1 MTNLDSVLKN
11 RDITLLTVVH
21 IVKVMVFPVIM
32 YSCES
37 WTVKKAECWRI
48 EAFKL
53 WCWKRILNLESFLD
67 SKEIKSVNLKGNYPW
82 ILIGRTDTEA
92 PILWLPDV
100 NSWLIKTTWCWERL
114 KAEEGDRRWRGWM
127 ASPMQWLWT
136 WANSRRYWGKGKPC
150 MLRSM
155 ELQRV
160 GHNWA
165 TEHNNLVQTLS

>member
-1 MTNLDSVLKN
+1 MKHSTSGLPGHHQLPEF
-11 RDITLLTVVH
+11 TQTHVH
-21 IVKVMVFPVIM
+21 WVSDVIQP
-32 YSCES
+32 SHPLS
-37 WTVKKAECWRI
+37 SPSPPA
-48 EAFKL
+48 
-53 WCWKRILNLESFLD
+53 LNLFQYQGLFKWVSSSHQVAKVLEFQLQNQS
-67 SKEIKSVNLKGNYPW
+67 SQWTS
-82 ILIGRTDTEA
+82 
-92 PILWLPDV
+92 ILWLPDV